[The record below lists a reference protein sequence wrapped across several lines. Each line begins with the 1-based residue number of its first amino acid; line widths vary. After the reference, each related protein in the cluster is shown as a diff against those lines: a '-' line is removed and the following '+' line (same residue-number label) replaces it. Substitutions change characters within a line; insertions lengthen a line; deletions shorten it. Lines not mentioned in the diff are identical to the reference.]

1 MYNHHP
7 QEREMGSL
15 SPAPSAPPEP
25 PTPPLPFQHR
35 PPEHGQSASHY
46 FADGTDPYMELYEL
60 RKARGDLEE
69 EPAPISSS
77 SIGGGGSS
85 SSANPSSSPAAWS
98 TGLCN
103 CCDDFSSCCL
113 TCWCPCITFGR
124 IAEMVD
130 RGSTSCGVSSALY
143 ALMMCVTGCPC
154 MYSCCYRSKLR
165 GQYFLQERP
174 CTDCCVHFCCE
185 ECALCQE
192 YRQLKSLGFDPSIGW
207 HGNMERQR
215 RLAAMPPGME
225 KGMKR

>member
-1 MYNHHP
+1 MDLP
-7 QEREMGSL
+7 

-25 PTPPLPFQHR
+25 PTPPSPFRQR
-35 PPEHGQSASHY
+35 PPDYGQSASEY

-60 RKARGDLEE
+60 RKARNDPEE
-69 EPAPISSS
+69 EPAPISS
-77 SIGGGGSS
+77 GGRGGF
-85 SSANPSSSPAAWS
+85 SANPSSSPAPWS

-103 CCDDFSSCCL
+103 CCDDFSS
-113 TCWCPCITFGR
+113 
-124 IAEMVD
+124 
-130 RGSTSCGVSSALY
+130 SCGVSSALY

-154 MYSCCYRSKLR
+154 MYSCFYRSKLR

-174 CTDCCVHFCCE
+174 CTDCCVHCCCE

-215 RLAAMPPGME
+215 RLAMPPGME